1 MKLPPLNAVRAFE
14 ATARCGGFTAAAT
27 ELGVTSAAVSLQ
39 VAKAETFLG
48 KKLFLRGNNSLT
60 LTDAGR
66 MLYPQVAQS
75 LSQLSEVTEQFL
87 EQDMRS
93 RLTVSTVQSL
103 AERWVAPAVAQFCK
117 NHPSIG
123 VSLQIDADPFDMRR
137 SPVDLRLSFHAHHD
151 QGLVVRQLLRD
162 SVAPVCAPGFAESV
176 SEVKDAQLIHVDWG
190 ASYTSYPTWA
200 SWFRHFNIARYPD
213 TSKGIRVAGTGVG
226 IEMAAQGVGLLLAPL
241 HLARSELSNG
251 RLVRLETDQIDLPF
265 GYYATQMSLR
275 TKQGY
280 IDALL
285 QILRER

>member
-1 MKLPPLNAVRAFE
+1 MTPLPDLSKLAAFLDLCRAGLQKRALLLGQRIAPLGAHLQIIKPA
-14 ATARCGGFTAAAT
+14 ARVIGHFPT
-27 ELGVTSAAVSLQ
+27 
-39 VAKAETFLG
+39 
-48 KKLFLRGNNSLT
+48 
-60 LTDAGR
+60 
-66 MLYPQVAQS
+66 
-75 LSQLSEVTEQFL
+75 
-87 EQDMRS
+87 
-93 RLTVSTVQSL
+93 
-103 AERWVAPAVAQFCK
+103 PAVAQFCK

-151 QGLVVRQLLRD
+151 QGLAVRQLLRD

-176 SEVKDAQLIHVDWG
+176 SEIKDAQLIHVDWG

-265 GYYATQMSLR
+265 GYYATQTSLR

-285 QILRER
+285 QLLRER